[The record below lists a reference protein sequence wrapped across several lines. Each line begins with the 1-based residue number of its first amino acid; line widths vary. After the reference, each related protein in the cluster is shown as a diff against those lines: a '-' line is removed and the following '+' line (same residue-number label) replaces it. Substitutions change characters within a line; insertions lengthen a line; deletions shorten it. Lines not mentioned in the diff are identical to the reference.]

1 MAYRGLVNYGF
12 HDLAKQIKT
21 NWTNANL
28 KVYKKT
34 GKMTEKYDV
43 WNNDAEASGG
53 VSTPNP
59 GWLWLDKWCVFLAM
73 QK

>member
-1 MAYRGLVNYGF
+1 MAYKGLTNYGV
-12 HDLAKQIKT
+12 HDLAKQIKQ

-28 KVYKKT
+28 MVYKKT

-43 WNNDAEASGG
+43 WNKDAEASGG
-53 VSTPNP
+53 EYPNQDGF
-59 GWLWLDKWCVFLAM
+59 GWTNGVFLAM